1 MRGDLDEVLPKSS
14 NGYPL
19 RVGGGEH
26 GKWLLR
32 SVHLRA
38 FSVVEVLTQPVLV
51 AHGYVVEATVERRLL
66 PTVLPLAPRQR
77 LRPAPHEVALD
88 DAGLHLRLREVR
100 CDVRLPVPV
109 EDAFPHVLE
118 AVLAVVINL
127 KKCARSLREFARK
140 AEHCGAGLRKP

>member
-14 NGYPL
+14 NWYPL
-19 RVGGGEH
+19 HVGGGEH

-38 FSVVEVLTQPVLV
+38 LSAVEVLTQPVLV
-51 AHGYVVEATVERRLL
+51 AHGHVAEAAVERRLL

-77 LRPAPHEVALD
+77 LHLAPHEVALD
-88 DAGLHLRLREVR
+88 DVGLHLRLHEVR
-100 CDVRLPVPV
+100 CDVRLLVLV
-109 EDAFPHVLE
+109 EDAFPHFLE

-127 KKCARSLREFARK
+127 KTCTRSLREFARK
-140 AEHCGAGLRKP
+140 AERYGAGLRKP

>member
-14 NGYPL
+14 NGHPL

-32 SVHLRA
+32 SVHPHALSA
-38 FSVVEVLTQPVLV
+38 VEVLTQPVLV
-51 AHGYVVEATVERRLL
+51 AHCHVAKAAVERRFL

-88 DAGLHLRLREVR
+88 DAGLHLRLREVGY
-100 CDVRLPVPV
+100 DVWLPVPV
-109 EDAFPHVLE
+109 ENAFPHVL
-118 AVLAVVINL
+118 
-127 KKCARSLREFARK
+127 
-140 AEHCGAGLRKP
+140 